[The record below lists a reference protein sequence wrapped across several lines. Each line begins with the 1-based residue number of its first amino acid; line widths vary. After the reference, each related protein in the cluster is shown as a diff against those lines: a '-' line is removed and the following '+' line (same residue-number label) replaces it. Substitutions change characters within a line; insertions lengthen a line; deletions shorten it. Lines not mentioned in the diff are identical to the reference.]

1 MALLFALAVLLQ
13 FGQPS
18 SVTIR
23 GYSGDA
29 MEPFLTR
36 DGRYLLFNNS
46 NAVPSQT
53 DLHWAERID
62 DLTFEYRG
70 RLEGANSP
78 DLDAVASVDSSAQI
92 FFITTRSYAQNLITI
107 YRGRFEQGVVRDAVP
122 LSGLS
127 AGIVGRINFD
137 VEVSADGSTLYFADG
152 LFTGGPV
159 PAAADLVIAIRQKDG
174 SFRRT
179 ESDELAAVNTSAL
192 EYAASLS
199 SNRLELYF
207 TRLTPGGEPAIY
219 RSTRGTTSSAWET
232 PRRIDAISGFAEA
245 PTVSPDGRA
254 LYYHALRK
262 GRFVIERISRPPL
275 PRRRAVTPMR

>member
-13 FGQPS
+13 FGQPA

-78 DLDAVASVDSSAQI
+78 DLDAVASVDSSGSI

-107 YRGRFEQGVVRDAVP
+107 YRGKFEEGIVRDAAPVP
-122 LSGLS
+122 GVSR
-127 AGIVGRINFD
+127 GIVGRLNFD
-137 VEVSADGSTLYFADG
+137 VEISADGNVLYFADG

-159 PAAADLVIAIRQKDG
+159 PAAADLAVASRQEDG
-174 SFRRT
+174 SFRRV

-192 EYAASLS
+192 EYAAAIS
-199 SNRLELYF
+199 SNQLELYF

-219 RSTRGTTSSAWET
+219 HSTRASTSSAWEA

-245 PTVSPDGRA
+245 PTVSPNGRA
-254 LYYHALRK
+254 LYYHAQRS
-262 GRFVIERISRPPL
+262 GRFVIERVSRPSV